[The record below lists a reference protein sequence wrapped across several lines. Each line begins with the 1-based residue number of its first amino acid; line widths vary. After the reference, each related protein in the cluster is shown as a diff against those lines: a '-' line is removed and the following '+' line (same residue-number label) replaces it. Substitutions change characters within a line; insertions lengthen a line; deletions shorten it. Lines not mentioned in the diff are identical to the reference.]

1 MKPFVTFLAC
11 LIISGASLYSQ
22 DITAAERVRATAYLE
37 KTRDALFDA
46 TSGLSDAQL
55 RFKPAPDRW
64 SVAEVVEHIAATEA
78 HLLTMVREQAMSAP
92 ARAEPVDLEEI
103 DTLILTRIPDRS
115 GKAQA
120 PEPLVPRNRFGS
132 AADARQAFADERVK
146 TLQFLAET
154 PGLRGHATDSP
165 LGHKLDPYQWI
176 LFIGAH
182 SERHTKQIEEVKAHA
197 DFPAE

>member
-1 MKPFVTFLAC
+1 MKPLLSLLAC
-11 LIISGASLYSQ
+11 LFVFGASLHAQ
-22 DITAAERVRATAYLE
+22 DITAAERQRATAYLE
-37 KTRDALFDA
+37 KTRDALLDA

-64 SVAEVVEHIAATEA
+64 SVAEVVEHVAATETY
-78 HLLTMVREQAMSAP
+78 LMTMVREKAMSAP

-115 GKAQA
+115 GKVQA
-120 PEPLVPRNRFGS
+120 PEPLVPRDRFGS
-132 AADARQAFADERVK
+132 PADARQAFATERAK

-154 PGLRGHATDSP
+154 SGLRGHALDSP
-165 LGHKLDPYQWI
+165 LGHQLDPYQWI
-176 LFIGAH
+176 LFVGAH